1 MMRLTDC
8 AKDGTL
14 AYIAMGS
21 NLGDREY
28 YLREAVN
35 RLAQESRIQVIA
47 ESSLYE
53 TEPVG
58 YTEQG
63 AFLNQVIAVRTTMTA
78 HDLLYLLL
86 DTERDLGRTREIRFG
101 PRTLD
106 LDLLLYGNDVI
117 HTKDLIVPHPRM
129 EERAFVLIPLTDVAS
144 RIDSERAVYYENL
157 LMQTPGKEGVVR
169 WKKV

>member
-1 MMRLTDC
+1 MMLRSEY
-8 AKDGTL
+8 AGEGTL

-35 RLAQESRIQVIA
+35 RLSQEARLQVIA
-47 ESSLYE
+47 ESMLYE

-58 YTEQG
+58 YTDQG
-63 AFLNQVIAVRTTMTA
+63 AFLNQVIVVRTTMTA
-78 HDLLYLLL
+78 HELLHLLL
-86 DTERDLGRTREIRFG
+86 DTERDLGRTRDIRFG

-117 HTKDLIVPHPRM
+117 HTEDLIVPHPRM
-129 EERAFVLIPLTDVAS
+129 EERAFVLVPLTDVAS
-144 RIDSERAVYYENL
+144 RIDSERAVYYQDL
-157 LMQTPGKEGVVR
+157 LKHTPGKDGVVQ